1 MISSRLPLASISSFP
16 GLSMSSHVLSF
27 RFFSSRATA
36 LHLRR
41 RELKLLP
48 FPSFPCSSSSAPNT
62 CSQQSHLLLVSSAGP
77 REQTLLPA
85 DSRSSLPHG
94 ITDNGTRKEGRR
106 RRRGRKRKETAKDE
120 GECVPSAEEVSI
132 RVNTLYES
140 GDPIGKKELGR
151 CVVQWLKQGMHSMAI
166 KYASTEMQND
176 GATFLLDGG
185 SSEDNL
191 GFVMLAQPYLSAIPM
206 PKGQE
211 ALCLKA
217 STHYPTLFDHFQ
229 RELRDVLLKQ
239 QNQGLISDW
248 RTTQS
253 WMLLKELANSAQHR
267 AAARKPK
274 APTTHSTLGISLD
287 KTRLMQTKIEDFV
300 KKMSDL
306 LHIERDAELEF
317 TQEEL
322 NATPVMDG
330 NSKKPLK
337 PVEYLVT
344 HGQSQQEQ
352 CDTICN
358 LNVIS
363 SSTGLDGQHLV
374 LFRVK
379 DNHRLPPTTLSPGD
393 MVCIRTC
400 DNRGEIT
407 TSCMQGFIYNLG
419 EDGCSITVTLK
430 SRRGDPTFSKLF
442 GKNVRIDRI
451 QALADAL
458 TYERNCEALM
468 LLQRKGLQK
477 KNSSIGVV
485 ATLFGDKEDMMM
497 MEQNNL
503 ADWGESTIHD
513 DELLK
518 KNKYDFDASQLKAI
532 TLGLN
537 NKRPVLIIQGPPG
550 TGKTGLL
557 SYLIACAV
565 RKGERVLV
573 TAPSNAAVDN
583 MVEKLSDTGLD
594 TVRVGNPARISPSV
608 ASRSLGELVNRRLQK
623 FTEEFERK
631 KSDLRKDLKHC
642 IQDDTLA
649 AGIRQLLKQLGKNF
663 KKKEKEI
670 IREVLSNADVV
681 LSTNIGAADPLV
693 RRIGCFD
700 LVIIDEAGQAI
711 EPSCWIP
718 ILQGKR
724 CILAGDQRQ
733 LAPVVLSR
741 EAMQGGLAMSL
752 LERASSL
759 HNELLTTKLTTQYRM
774 HDSIAS
780 WASNEM
786 YDGFLKSSPSV
797 ASHLLADY
805 PFIKETWI
813 TRCAF
818 LLLDTRMP
826 YGSLNIDCEEHLDPA
841 GTGSF
846 YNNGEADVVSQH
858 VLNLVQCG
866 VSPTAIAVQSP
877 YIAQVQLLRDRLE
890 DYPEASGVE
899 VSTID
904 SFQGREADAVVISMV
919 RSNTLGAVGFL
930 GDNRR
935 MNVAITRARRHVA
948 LVCDS
953 STICNN
959 AFLARLL
966 RHIRQHGQVRHVEP
980 GSFGGDSGLGYT
992 PPALPSIS

>member
-1 MISSRLPLASISSFP
+1 
-16 GLSMSSHVLSF
+16 MSSHVLSF

-85 DSRSSLPHG
+85 DFRSSLPHG

-797 ASHLLADY
+797 VSHLLADY

>member
-1 MISSRLPLASISSFP
+1 M
-16 GLSMSSHVLSF
+16 
-27 RFFSSRATA
+27 ATT
-36 LHLRR
+36 
-41 RELKLLP
+41 
-48 FPSFPCSSSSAPNT
+48 F
-62 CSQQSHLLLVSSAGP
+62 
-77 REQTLLPA
+77 
-85 DSRSSLPHG
+85 
-94 ITDNGTRKEGRR
+94 
-106 RRRGRKRKETAKDE
+106 
-120 GECVPSAEEVSI
+120 
-132 RVNTLYES
+132 
-140 GDPIGKKELGR
+140 
-151 CVVQWLKQGMHSMAI
+151 
-166 KYASTEMQND
+166 ASTEMQND
-176 GATFLLDGG
+176 GASFLLDGG
-185 SSEDNL
+185 SSEGNL
-191 GFVMLAQPYLSAIPM
+191 GFVMLAQPYLSATPM

-217 STHYPTLFDHFQ
+217 STHHPTLFDHFQ
-229 RELRDVLLKQ
+229 RELHDVLLQQ

-248 RTTQS
+248 RSTQS

-274 APTTHSTLGISLD
+274 APIMHTTLGISLD

-322 NATPVMDG
+322 NATPMMDG
-330 NSKKPLK
+330 NSKQPLK

-352 CDTICN
+352 CDTLCN

-374 LFRVK
+374 LFKVK
-379 DNHRLPPTTLSPGD
+379 GNHRLPPTTLSPGD

-400 DNRGEIT
+400 DNRGEVA

-442 GKNVRIDRI
+442 GKSVRIDRI

-477 KNSSIGVV
+477 KNPSIGVV
-485 ATLFGDKEDMMM
+485 ATLFGDNEDMMM
-497 MEQNNL
+497 LEQNNL

-513 DELLK
+513 DELLERH
-518 KNKYDFDASQLKAI
+518 NYDFDASQSKAI
-532 TLGLN
+532 KRGLN
-537 NKRPVLIIQGPPG
+537 KKRPVLVIQGPPG

-557 SYLIACAV
+557 SYVISCAV
-565 RKGERVLV
+565 RQGERVLV

-583 MVEKLSDTGLD
+583 MVEKLSDTGLN

-608 ASRSLGELVNRRLQK
+608 ASRSLGELVNRRLKK

-670 IREVLSNADVV
+670 IKEVLSNADVV

-693 RRIGCFD
+693 RRTGCFD

-733 LAPVVLSR
+733 LAPVILSR
-741 EAMQGGLAMSL
+741 EAMQGGLGMSL

-759 HNELLTTKLTTQYRM
+759 HAKLLTTKLTTQYRM
-774 HDSIAS
+774 HDSIAN

-786 YDGFLKSSPSV
+786 YDGLLKSSPSV

-841 GTGSF
+841 GTGSY

-877 YIAQVQLLRDRLE
+877 YIAQVQLLRHRLE

-919 RSNTLGAVGFL
+919 RSNSLGAVGFL
-930 GDNRR
+930 GDSRR

-966 RHIRQHGQVRHVEP
+966 RHIRQHGEVRHVEP
-980 GSFGGDSGLGYT
+980 GSFGGDSGLGYN